1 MFAYDASFVNVP
13 KTDKSSSVYDKWNLD
28 GADVKTYLCEFYQ
41 YVFLFDIELKINLS
55 KIYQNI

>member
-28 GADVKTYLCEFYQ
+28 GADVKTLLCEFYQ
-41 YVFLFDIELKINLS
+41 YVFLFDI
-55 KIYQNI
+55 